1 MRDRD
6 FLASVAVNLGLVSN
20 IILALLKTG
29 IGILGHSPALLADGI
44 NSSSDTVYYVVVKIF
59 MKHAKKPA
67 DKEHPY
73 GHRQLESIAAIV
85 VGAFILTTGI
95 AILLESINKVYE
107 LIAHTEIGRG
117 ASVWALVIAIG
128 TFLLKMILYLYTK
141 KAAKRTHNPT
151 IRALANDHLNDIM
164 AAAAVIIGVIMGR
177 MGYFWMDPA
186 AGAIVAI
193 YIIKTG
199 VEIIMESSSELMDR
213 LPEEGFARELRDQTM
228 MVEGVKGIEELGVHR
243 FGPYYTI
250 NMTITVAGS
259 ISIDEGHE
267 ISNKVEHRLLEYFDN
282 GLRNVHIHYHPFAEK
297 GDTSKGAS
305 KT

>member
-6 FLASVAVNLGLVSN
+6 FLTSVAVNLGLVSN
-20 IILALLKTG
+20 IILALLKTS

-44 NSSSDTVYYVVVKIF
+44 NSSSDAVYYVVVKVF
-59 MKHAKKPA
+59 MKQAKKPA

-95 AILLESINKVYE
+95 AILLESVNSVYE
-107 LIAHTEIGRG
+107 LIAKTEIGRG
-117 ASVWALVIAIG
+117 ASAWALVIALG
-128 TFLLKMILYLYTK
+128 TLVVKLVLYFYTK
-141 KAAKRTHNPT
+141 QTAKRTHNPT
-151 IRALANDHLNDIM
+151 LRALTNDHLNDIM
-164 AAAAVIIGVIMGR
+164 ASIAVILGVIMGR

-186 AGAIVAI
+186 AGAIVAL

-199 VEIIMESSSELMDR
+199 VEIIMESSSELMDKI
-213 LPEEGFARELRDQTM
+213 PEEGFARELLDQTM
-228 MVEGVKGIEELGVHR
+228 MVDGVKGIEELGVHR

-250 NMTITVAGS
+250 NMTITVPGS
-259 ISIDEGHE
+259 ITIAEGHK
-267 ISNKVEHRLLEYFDN
+267 ISQTVESRLLDYFDN
-282 GLRNVHIHYHPFAEK
+282 GLRNVHIHYHPYIEK
-297 GDTSKGAS
+297 GDKSKGVS